1 MTEEEKEI
9 MQFKDNKLT
18 YLLKNLYKEYTKVNM
33 IFHLSINESNLESC
47 LKTLEI
53 SDRIKNFG
61 GKSSTSRMEGGD
73 PNGSQGENNS
83 ELSLDQL
90 I

>member
-1 MTEEEKEI
+1 
-9 MQFKDNKLT
+9 MQYKDNKLT
-18 YLLKNLYKEYTKVNM
+18 YLLKNLYKEYTKVNI

-47 LKTLEI
+47 LKTCEI
-53 SDRIKNFG
+53 SDRIKTSN
-61 GKSSTSRMEGGD
+61 GKSSTSRLEGGD

-83 ELSLDQL
+83 ELSLDHL